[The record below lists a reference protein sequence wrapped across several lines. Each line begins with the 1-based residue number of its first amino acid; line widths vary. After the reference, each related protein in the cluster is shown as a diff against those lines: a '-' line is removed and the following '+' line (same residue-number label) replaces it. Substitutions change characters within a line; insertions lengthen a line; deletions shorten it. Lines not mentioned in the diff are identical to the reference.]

1 VLEAAEACKRSTSCG
16 LVWNSFQSARLSV
29 HNPGSAPWPQRNS
42 RCWSQH
48 SSPALRCPLLPKVVV
63 AAVLAL
69 VAAADPPLVARM
81 GARQPQRR
89 QPSREQGAFT
99 IRPGRRSPRRR
110 IRLHRPRHP
119 RRWVA
124 RPGGGLAPPPT
135 ENRLAPPAQALA
147 PLNSRSIRGPRR
159 RADNRRWK
167 PRSGSGQ
174 HRRRMFSGWRQPTV
188 SRLITPWINRYE
200 RASLASQVRVATA
213 P

>member
-1 VLEAAEACKRSTSCG
+1 VLEAAEACKRSTGGGC
-16 LVWNSFQSARLSV
+16 VWNSFQSARLSV
-29 HNPGSAPWPQRNS
+29 HNPGSAPWPQRNL

-48 SSPALRCPLLPKVVV
+48 SSPGLRCPLLPKV
-63 AAVLAL
+63 
-69 VAAADPPLVARM
+69 AAAGLALVARM

-89 QPSREQGAFT
+89 RLS
-99 IRPGRRSPRRR
+99 RR
-110 IRLHRPRHP
+110 IRLHRPGHP

-135 ENRLAPPAQALA
+135 ENRSAPPAQALA

-174 HRRRMFSGWRQPTV
+174 HRRRMFSAWTQPAG
-188 SRLITPWINRYE
+188 SRLITSWINRYE
-200 RASLASQVRVATA
+200 RRALVSQVRHQGFRRQSDCEINDEISQRLSGTDR
-213 P
+213 